1 MDIEGM
7 KYNTERDKLVISE
20 YGRNIQIMIQHLLDI
35 DDRQRRTEAAHFVI
49 NVMAQMNPQ
58 VKESNDYLHKLWD
71 HLHIISGYKLDVDS
85 PYDPPK
91 PETQTMKPEPIE
103 YHKNNIKF
111 GHYGQHI
118 YNMIQ
123 EVKKMEDSPKRQA
136 LLYNIANHMKR
147 AYLSWNRDTVND
159 LLILDDL
166 YKLSNEEFT
175 LPIDTKLIPTS
186 EILSKPQSQQPQQ
199 QQKKKKAK
207 KQHAMKVNNPN
218 RPNKK

>member
-1 MDIEGM
+1 M
-7 KYNTERDKLVISE
+7 
-20 YGRNIQIMIQHLLDI
+20 
-35 DDRQRRTEAAHFVI
+35 
-49 NVMAQMNPQ
+49 
-58 VKESNDYLHKLWD
+58 
-71 HLHIISGYKLDVDS
+71 DVDS

-91 PETQTMKPEPIE
+91 PEAQIMKPEPIE

-136 LLYNIANHMKR
+136 LLYNIANQMKR

-175 LPIDTKLIPTS
+175 LPIDTKLIPTT

-207 KQHAMKVNNPN
+207 NQHAMKVNNPN